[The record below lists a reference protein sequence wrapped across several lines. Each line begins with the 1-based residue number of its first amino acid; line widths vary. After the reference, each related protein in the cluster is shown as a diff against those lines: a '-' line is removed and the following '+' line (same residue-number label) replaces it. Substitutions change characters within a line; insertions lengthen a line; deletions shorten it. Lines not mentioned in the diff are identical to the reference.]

1 MSRRID
7 YYFTLVSPWAWL
19 GHDAFLDI
27 ARRHRLAVTFRPV
40 LLNRVF
46 PDSGG
51 LPLARRHPLRQR
63 YRLMELQ
70 RWREARGLPLNIRPK
85 HWPFDVGAAD
95 RLVVA
100 AQMAGADA
108 GRLAGLLFRA
118 VFVDERDLGQRQ
130 TLADILGEGG
140 FDADLLARAEGEMA
154 GRIYDA
160 TPAEALAAGVFGSP
174 SYVLDGEVFWGQ
186 DRLELLETALNSGR
200 KAYSADV

>member
-27 ARRHRLAVTFRPV
+27 ARRHGLAVRFRPV
-40 LLNRVF
+40 LLNKVF
-46 PDSGG
+46 PESGG
-51 LPLARRHPLRQR
+51 LPLAQRHPLRQR

-70 RWREARGLPLNIRPK
+70 RWREARGLPLNIHPK
-85 HWPFDVGAAD
+85 YWPFDVAAAD

-118 VFVDERDLGQRQ
+118 VFVDERDPGQRQ
-130 TLADILGEGG
+130 TLAEILAEGG
-140 FDADLLARAEGEMA
+140 FDADLLARAETETVA
-154 GRIYDA
+154 RLYDA

-174 SYVLDGEVFWGQ
+174 SWVLDGEVFWGQ
-186 DRLELLETALNSGR
+186 DRLELLEAALNSGR
-200 KAYSADV
+200 KAYSADL

>member
-1 MSRRID
+1 MSRRIN

-19 GHDAFLDI
+19 GHDAFLDM
-27 ARRHRLAVTFRPV
+27 ARRHAAAVAFRPV

-46 PDSGG
+46 PESGG
-51 LPLARRHPLRQR
+51 LPLAQRHPLRQR

-85 HWPFDVGAAD
+85 HWPFDVAGAD

-118 VFVDERDLGQRQ
+118 VFVDERDLGRRQ
-130 TLADILGEGG
+130 TLADILAEGG
-140 FDADLLARAEGEMA
+140 FDAGLLARAESEA
-154 GRIYDA
+154 TGRVYDA
-160 TPAEALAAGVFGSP
+160 TPDDALAAGVFGSP

-186 DRLELLETALNSGR
+186 DRLELLDAALKSGR

>member
-27 ARRHRLAVTFRPV
+27 ARRHGLAVRFRPV
-40 LLNRVF
+40 LLNKVF
-46 PDSGG
+46 PESGG
-51 LPLARRHPLRQR
+51 LPLAQRHPLRQR

-70 RWREARGLPLNIRPK
+70 RWREARGLPLNIHPK
-85 HWPFDVGAAD
+85 YWPFDVAAAD

-118 VFVDERDLGQRQ
+118 VFVDERDPGQRQ
-130 TLADILGEGG
+130 TLAEILAEGG
-140 FDADLLARAEGEMA
+140 FDADLLARAETETVA
-154 GRIYDA
+154 RLYDA
-160 TPAEALAAGVFGSP
+160 TPAKALAAGVFGSP
-174 SYVLDGEVFWGQ
+174 SWVLDGEVFWGQ
-186 DRLELLETALNSGR
+186 DRLELLEAALNSGR
-200 KAYSADV
+200 KAYSADL